1 VNNGLRV
8 TIELV
13 QEEDIR
19 MHGFK
24 VVAVHLIR
32 REVLE
37 IERDDDWHSECTA
50 AASTCRSLGSH
61 AWVMDSIST
70 RYALT
75 FSAVHDVALRGPDK

>member
-8 TIELV
+8 KIELV

-37 IERDDDWHSECTA
+37 IERDDDLALGVHS
-50 AASTCRSLGSH
+50 R
-61 AWVMDSIST
+61 
-70 RYALT
+70 R
-75 FSAVHDVALRGPDK
+75 

>member
-1 VNNGLRV
+1 MPPKCVNDGLRV
-8 TIELV
+8 KIELV

-37 IERDDDWHSECTA
+37 IERDDDLALGVHS
-50 AASTCRSLGSH
+50 R
-61 AWVMDSIST
+61 
-70 RYALT
+70 R
-75 FSAVHDVALRGPDK
+75 